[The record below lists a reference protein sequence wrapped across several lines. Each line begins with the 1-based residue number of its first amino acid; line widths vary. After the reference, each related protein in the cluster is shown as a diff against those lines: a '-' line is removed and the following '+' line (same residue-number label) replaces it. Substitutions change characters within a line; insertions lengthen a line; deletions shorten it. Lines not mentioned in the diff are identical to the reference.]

1 MVRRPTMHVRNK
13 EALVEAMRQAGHDT
27 VTLGAA
33 AGKSKQFIACLC
45 RGAKTGCKPETAQA
59 ISAALGLSTDRLFSS
74 PLLSEDS
81 HTPREANMSA
91 LTTVLD
97 EQDYLLFDEVAEFT
111 RIKPATLRWMRH
123 NGEGPPFF
131 RVGRRLTARR
141 EAVEAWMREQEMA
154 SQQS

>member
-1 MVRRPTMHVRNK
+1 MVRRPTMQVRDRQ
-13 EALVEAMRQAGHDT
+13 ALVEAMRVAGHDT
-27 VTLGAA
+27 VTLGVAV
-33 AGKSKQFIACLC
+33 GKSKQFIACLC

-59 ISAALGLSTDRLFSS
+59 ISAALGLSTDHLFSS

-81 HTPREANMSA
+81 HTPREAKMSA
-91 LTTVLD
+91 PPVLED
-97 EQDYLLFDEVAEFT
+97 QDYLLFDEVAEFT

-141 EAVEAWMREQEMA
+141 EAVQTWMREQELA
-154 SQQS
+154 SQQA